1 MGFVSWRRGWLRNI
15 HRGWNYGTWQVK
27 FNFVTCGLLWSA
39 QTGLWGTGC
48 GFFSFT
54 RQLQTLI
61 RNGNAVSILCR
72 YMKNWFQHR
81 HQGRDGPVLG
91 GCAKWATVL
100 QRPAPLLLI
109 CLIDWLIVQSVKHH
123 KVVHISKNPG
133 WCLLVCLLVFWI
145 PNTFPLSNVKNCVEI
160 KKRKKLRW
168 QEGDKPPAHECT
180 SAKWTMHTD
189 YVTESERV

>member
-72 YMKNWFQHR
+72 YMKKLISAQTSRTWWSGA
-81 HQGRDGPVLG
+81 GRMCQMSYSPTTTCTTFTYLF
-91 GCAKWATVL
+91 
-100 QRPAPLLLI
+100 
-109 CLIDWLIVQSVKHH
+109 DWLIDCSVCRASQSGAHFQEPRVMSACLLACLLNPK
-123 KVVHISKNPG
+123 HIS
-133 WCLLVCLLVFWI
+133 FI
-145 PNTFPLSNVKNCVEI
+145 EHEE
-160 KKRKKLRW
+160 LR
-168 QEGDKPPAHECT
+168 
-180 SAKWTMHTD
+180 
-189 YVTESERV
+189 RN